1 MGGNYSSGNEKL
13 NQNNQNEKES
23 EKFNN
28 NDTNTNPNKDEMSQ
42 MNKLNIKFNLTIRI
56 YSDEKLSKKY
66 IDYLEFIKMEDWN
79 IIYLD
84 NGFSKENT
92 NKLIKEYKNKYV
104 NKKLFDEVLVII
116 IDSFESFINMAK
128 NEDKNFLKDFN
139 DNLFVE
145 EQPFLLFLN
154 KNDKDFSYISTEK
167 MSLKDINYDEFKK
180 ECFDFILNQKE
191 KYHIETYYNIEIKD
205 HNIINTFL
213 CLKKNNRDNFN
224 VILRNNQ
231 EFIYSSQYAEEDDQK
246 KIHDILYKDNSLILK
261 NFDYNFIYNGEFA
274 FLTELSNK
282 GKLEFHF
289 ECYKS
294 KFTQEFNDFLKNY
307 KLLDNRNFYTENYY
321 FNPFEY
327 FLKFCSYFHENG
339 DIFTNREFSP
349 SKINIA
355 VCGRSGAGKSTLLNI
370 ILNEK
375 RFLEGQG
382 RSISNFISSYSH
394 PKYPINFIDFP
405 GKNNN
410 ENLVHAIKA
419 KISELNNIKEELH
432 IILYCLKYGDRLFI
446 DKEIDIISEL
456 INLNI
461 KIIFVLTKSDKEN
474 TSQFKSFK
482 NQYIEELAN
491 ILKTKNIDF
500 DKRDLIIVPIY
511 SMKEKE
517 IKPFGLDNLFNV
529 IYDILKPKKIDN
541 SILKKIKSREDEK
554 SLNYMIKHSGN
565 DSKKELLET
574 IRNKIFNKI
583 TFIFTK
589 FILTSSKYFSGNI
602 KNYSY
607 SNFTDLL
614 YELSC
619 IYFKIFDDEIVTK
632 ITNKIILEVQLFFVN
647 LSKLGLS
654 SIISIAG
661 NAIAKIKN
669 IICGEF
675 EKEENINQN
684 IRIYL
689 YLYGISL
696 NNGIEGI
703 KKISEYFKNYYEE
716 KLND

>member
-1 MGGNYSSGNEKL
+1 MP
-13 NQNNQNEKES
+13 
-23 EKFNN
+23 
-28 NDTNTNPNKDEMSQ
+28 NT
-42 MNKLNIKFNLTIRI
+42 T
-56 YSDEKLSKKY
+56 
-66 IDYLEFIKMEDWN
+66 
-79 IIYLD
+79 
-84 NGFSKENT
+84 T
-92 NKLIKEYKNKYV
+92 
-104 NKKLFDEVLVII
+104 
-116 IDSFESFINMAK
+116 
-128 NEDKNFLKDFN
+128 
-139 DNLFVE
+139 
-145 EQPFLLFLN
+145 
-154 KNDKDFSYISTEK
+154 
-167 MSLKDINYDEFKK
+167 
-180 ECFDFILNQKE
+180 
-191 KYHIETYYNIEIKD
+191 
-205 HNIINTFL
+205 
-213 CLKKNNRDNFN
+213 
-224 VILRNNQ
+224 
-231 EFIYSSQYAEEDDQK
+231 
-246 KIHDILYKDNSLILK
+246 
-261 NFDYNFIYNGEFA
+261 
-274 FLTELSNK
+274 
-282 GKLEFHF
+282 
-289 ECYKS
+289 
-294 KFTQEFNDFLKNY
+294 
-307 KLLDNRNFYTENYY
+307 
-321 FNPFEY
+321 
-327 FLKFCSYFHENG
+327 
-339 DIFTNREFSP
+339 
-349 SKINIA
+349 
-355 VCGRSGAGKSTLLNI
+355 
-370 ILNEK
+370 
-375 RFLEGQG
+375 
-382 RSISNFISSYSH
+382 
-394 PKYPINFIDFP
+394 
-405 GKNNN
+405 
-410 ENLVHAIKA
+410 
-419 KISELNNIKEELH
+419 LNN
-432 IILYCLKYGDRLFI
+432 
-446 DKEIDIISEL
+446 IISEL

-482 NQYIEELAN
+482 NQYIEELEN
-491 ILKTKNIDF
+491 ILKTKNINF

-554 SLNYMIKHSGN
+554 LLNYMIKHSGN

-589 FILTSSKYFSGNI
+589 FILISSKYFSGNI

-647 LSKLGLS
+647 LFKLGLS

-661 NAIAKIKN
+661 NAIAKIKK

-675 EKEENINQN
+675 EKEENINKN